1 MYNRKEWYGSIP
13 KNTNLGRAPLPE
25 KLLKEVTPQLLCYS
39 NLEYDLQKGCRGERY
54 SYFASLIC
62 RATGAEDCLVVNNN
76 AAAVLLM
83 LSAVGAGKQVIVS
96 QVEQVEIG
104 GKFRIPDI
112 MDQSGCKRVEVGTT
126 NKTRD

>member
-1 MYNRKEWYGSIP
+1 MVRKYSQEYESGPCASVR
-13 KNTNLGRAPLPE
+13 KTAERGH
-25 KLLKEVTPQLLCYS
+25 PQLLGYS

-54 SYFASLIC
+54 SHFASLIC
-62 RATGAEDCLVVNNN
+62 RVTGAEDCLVVNNN

-96 QVEQVEIG
+96 RGEQVEIG